1 MMGLDQGLL
10 NITEKIMKST
20 EQQEQKKES
29 KEDTSSYLQS
39 QLLIAMPAMGDPTFK
54 QTVTLICQ
62 HNEEGCFGLT
72 INRPI
77 QITLDELFDQLHIET
92 QSANMKS
99 EIALKG
105 GPVQPDQGFVI
116 HDSVPNADSQ
126 GDLRKTWENTLTIND
141 DLAVTASRDI
151 LFDIAKGEGPKNY
164 LLALGCASWTAGQIE
179 QEVLDNA
186 WLNCP
191 SNNKI
196 LFDTPYEKRWNSA
209 IDTLGFDVNLI
220 SHTAG
225 HA

>member
-1 MMGLDQGLL
+1 
-10 NITEKIMKST
+10 MKST
-20 EQQEQKKES
+20 EQQEPKNES
-29 KEDTSSYLQS
+29 KEDATSYLQS

-92 QSANMKS
+92 QSTNMKG

-116 HDSVPNADSQ
+116 HDTVLNADDSK
-126 GDLRKTWENTLTIND
+126 KTWENTLTINGE
-141 DLAVTASRDI
+141 LAVTASRDI
-151 LFDIAKGEGPKNY
+151 LFDIAKGKGPDNY
-164 LLALGCASWTAGQIE
+164 LLVLGCASWTAGQIE

-186 WLNCP
+186 WLNCA
-191 SNNKI
+191 STNKI

>member
-1 MMGLDQGLL
+1 
-10 NITEKIMKST
+10 MKST

-29 KEDTSSYLQS
+29 NEDASSYLQS
-39 QLLIAMPAMGDPTFK
+39 QLLIAMPSMGDPTFK

-92 QSANMKS
+92 QNTKMKS

-116 HDSVPNADSQ
+116 HDSVLNADNS
-126 GDLRKTWENTLTIND
+126 RKTWENTLKIND

-191 SNNKI
+191 SDNKI

>member
-1 MMGLDQGLL
+1 
-10 NITEKIMKST
+10 MKST
-20 EQQEQKKES
+20 EQEEQKNKQTQTGEA
-29 KEDTSSYLQS
+29 SSYLQS

-62 HNEEGCFGLT
+62 HNADGCFGLT

-77 QITLDELFDQLHIET
+77 QITLDELFGQLNITTED
-92 QSANMKS
+92 AVVKG
-99 EIALKG
+99 ELALKG

-116 HDSVPNADSQ
+116 HDAVPNDDNSA
-126 GDLRKTWENTLTIND
+126 KTWENTLTIND
-141 DLAVTASRDI
+141 SLAVTASRDI
-151 LFDIAKGEGPKNY
+151 LFDIAKGEGPQHY

-191 SNNKI
+191 SDNKI
-196 LFDTPYEKRWNSA
+196 LFDTPYERRWNSA
-209 IDTLGFDVNLI
+209 IDSLGFDVNSI